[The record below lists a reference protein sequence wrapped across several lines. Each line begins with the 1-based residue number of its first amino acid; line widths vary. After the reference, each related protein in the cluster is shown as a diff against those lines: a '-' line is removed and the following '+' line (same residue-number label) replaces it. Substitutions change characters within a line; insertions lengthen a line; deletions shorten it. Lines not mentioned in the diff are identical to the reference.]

1 MSSIQRFPKI
11 VGKFLDAAAKRDV
24 DALTSTFRKSGVVND
39 EARDYKGRDAIRG
52 WVHTIFVHLKTNIH
66 LETST
71 QEDGKTLL
79 STIVDGDFAA
89 EYGITKSIKLD
100 MYFTIVDDLIS
111 ELYITD
117 IPRGTPTMGAV
128 YAIKK
133 DFDNPLDS
141 LRIGRRRLPTVQE
154 GWVRVKVS
162 AASINW
168 HDVWTLRGVGMY
180 PFSYPITMGVDGVGT
195 LDDGTEIILYPV
207 LGNPDFK
214 DDETLDPNRNVLS
227 ELTSGTFAEYVK
239 VPLRNVVPLP
249 PQLSPIAAAS
259 LGTAWLTAYRML
271 FTKSDLR
278 AGQTMLVQGS
288 SGGITTALIQLGNAA
303 GMIVWATGRTEEK
316 RDLAKSLGASQVFPP
331 GEKLP
336 HKVDAVFNASGEAV
350 LNESFE
356 AIKTGGTIVLCGSH
370 GGGIAKVD
378 LNRIFVEQISLRG
391 AYMGTLEE
399 FKNLVDFV
407 AVKGI
412 KPRIGKVLP
421 WNQAEEG
428 FRDIWE
434 GTTSGKVV
442 LQF

>member
-1 MSSIQRFPKI
+1 
-11 VGKFLDAAAKRDV
+11 
-24 DALTSTFRKSGVVND
+24 
-39 EARDYKGRDAIRG
+39 
-52 WVHTIFVHLKTNIH
+52 
-66 LETST
+66 
-71 QEDGKTLL
+71 
-79 STIVDGDFAA
+79 
-89 EYGITKSIKLD
+89 
-100 MYFTIVDDLIS
+100 
-111 ELYITD
+111 
-117 IPRGTPTMGAV
+117 
-128 YAIKK
+128 
-133 DFDNPLDS
+133 
-141 LRIGRRRLPTVQE
+141 
-154 GWVRVKVS
+154 
-162 AASINW
+162 
-168 HDVWTLRGVGMY
+168 
-180 PFSYPITMGVDGVGT
+180 
-195 LDDGTEIILYPV
+195 
-207 LGNPDFK
+207 
-214 DDETLDPNRNVLS
+214 
-227 ELTSGTFAEYVK
+227 
-239 VPLRNVVPLP
+239 
-249 PQLSPIAAAS
+249 
-259 LGTAWLTAYRML
+259 ML

-350 LNESFE
+350 FNESFE

-370 GGGIAKVD
+370 SGGMAKVD

-421 WNQAEEG
+421 WNKAEEG

>member
-1 MSSIQRFPKI
+1 MLSTQSLPK
-11 VGKFLDAAAKRDV
+11 VVTTFLDAAAKRDV
-24 DALTSTFRKSGVVND
+24 DILTSTFHESALVND

-52 WVHTIFVHLKTNIH
+52 WLHTIFVHLKTNLH
-66 LETST
+66 LQDSAK
-71 QEDGKTLL
+71 EDAKTVI
-79 STIVDGDFAA
+79 STIVDGEFVE
-89 EYGITKSIKLD
+89 EYGITKPIKLD
-100 MYFTIVDDLIS
+100 WYFTIVADLIT

-117 IPRGTPTMGAV
+117 IPRGKPTMTAI
-128 YAIKK
+128 YASKM

-141 LRIGRRRLPTVQE
+141 LRISRRKILDVPE

-168 HDVWTLRGVGMY
+168 HDIWTLRGVGMY
-180 PFSYPITMGVDGVGT
+180 SLTYPVTMGVDGVGT
-195 LDDGTEIILYPV
+195 LDDGTEVILYPV

-214 DDETLDPNRNVLS
+214 GDETLDPNRNVLS
-227 ELTSGTFAEYVK
+227 ELISGTFAEYVN
-239 VPLRNVVPLP
+239 VPRRNAVPLP
-249 PQLSPIAAAS
+249 PQLSPIAAAC

-271 FTKSDLR
+271 FTKTNLR

-316 RDLAKSLGASQVFPP
+316 RDLAKSLGASQVFSP
-331 GEKLP
+331 GERLP
-336 HKVDAVFNASGEAV
+336 RKVDAVFNASGEAV
-350 LNESFE
+350 LNDSFE

-370 GGGIAKVD
+370 SGGMAAVD
-378 LNRIFVEQISLRG
+378 LNRIFVVQISLRG
-391 AYMGTLEE
+391 SYMGTLEE

-421 WNQAEEG
+421 WNKAEEG
-428 FRDIWE
+428 IRDVWE